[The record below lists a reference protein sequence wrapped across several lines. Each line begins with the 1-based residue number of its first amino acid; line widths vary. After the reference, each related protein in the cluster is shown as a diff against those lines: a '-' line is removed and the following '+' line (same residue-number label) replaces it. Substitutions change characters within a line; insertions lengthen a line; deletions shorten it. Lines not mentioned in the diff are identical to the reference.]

1 MINKKR
7 AALLLTL
14 VLTAGLFNGCGWE
27 VTAEGIDPTKVAAEE
42 ARKAEA
48 EKAEAEKAE
57 AEKLAAEEA
66 EKAEAETA
74 EMTPEETDQ
83 LPADE
88 TVTPTPGVTPQV
100 TDRPT
105 PAPTPVPTPQ
115 ATPAPTAVPA
125 PVHQTPATPAPTP
138 KKERVWVEPIY
149 QDVYHDEVGHYE
161 TVSVPVQKVK
171 CACGAVFNSAEEH
184 KAHQD
189 AFIAEMRQTDPNFE
203 CNGTHT
209 ARYVTLNEE
218 RSEYVVDQPAYT
230 EQVLIS
236 EGHWEEH

>member
-27 VTAEGIDPTKVAAEE
+27 GTAEGIDPTKVAAEE

-105 PAPTPVPTPQ
+105 PAPTPVPTPSP
-115 ATPAPTAVPA
+115 TPAAAAIPDKYRIEGIDAGDLDAVHDYIQKQLDA
-125 PVHQTPATPAPTP
+125 RFKETGVQIPV
-138 KKERVWVEPIY
+138 KY
-149 QDVYHDEVGHYE
+149 ND
-161 TVSVPVQKVK
+161 
-171 CACGAVFNSAEEH
+171 
-184 KAHQD
+184 
-189 AFIAEMRQTDPNFE
+189 
-203 CNGTHT
+203 
-209 ARYVTLNEE
+209 
-218 RSEYVVDQPAYT
+218 
-230 EQVLIS
+230 
-236 EGHWEEH
+236 